1 MIRLQPFQDRFLS
14 NAFKRGVRLA
24 ILSVPRGQGKSSLM
38 AWILAQCLN
47 PESDMFIGRGADLV
61 LVAGSIEQAGYCFK
75 PLRNQLEEL
84 DAKGYSFTD
93 SSRSLGVRHKASNAR
108 LRVISSNA
116 NRSLGLGA
124 TTKLVVADECS
135 SWNARE
141 GQSMFNALTTSQGKP
156 GNESMRIIC
165 ISTLAPAFN
174 PEHWFRRLVAEGTDM
189 RAGRY
194 VQQISGNLKKWKSR
208 AELKR
213 CNPLSEVFPES
224 LKILERE
231 LAEAKTDPAKEAVYK
246 QFRLN
251 IPVADESEVLL
262 SSQQFQVMVERE
274 TAECHDWESLI
285 FGVDLGGSR
294 SWSSVVCIGTESL
307 RVRCLA
313 LTGGIPSIA
322 DQEERDGVAAGE
334 YQGLV
339 DGGLLHRTPGKR
351 YQSVHQLLDLAVARF
366 GRPEAIVCDRFRF
379 NELHDVV
386 AGQYPVIARVSRW
399 SEASED
405 IRATRK
411 LAVDDVLNISGG
423 DSLLLAHS
431 IMYAVVQ
438 NDDAGNM
445 RLVKAGT
452 NGKGRDDVAV
462 AFCLAAGEVER
473 GRMAPQAVEFHH
485 IPI

>member
-24 ILSVPRGQGKSSLM
+24 ILCVPRGQGKSSLM

-189 RAGRY
+189 QAGRY

-262 SSQQFQVMVERE
+262 SSQQFQVMAERE

-313 LTGGIPSIA
+313 LTGGFPQSPTRKSATAWRRASTRAWLMADCCTGHRASGIRAFTSCLIWPLPDSASLRQLYATVSGCTNSRMWLPGSIRSLPG
-322 DQEERDGVAAGE
+322 QAAG
-334 YQGLV
+334 
-339 DGGLLHRTPGKR
+339 
-351 YQSVHQLLDLAVARF
+351 AR
-366 GRPEAIVCDRFRF
+366 PAKTY
-379 NELHDVV
+379 
-386 AGQYPVIARVSRW
+386 GQR
-399 SEASED
+399 
-405 IRATRK
+405 
-411 LAVDDVLNISGG
+411 G
-423 DSLLLAHS
+423 SLPL
-431 IMYAVVQ
+431 M
-438 NDDAGNM
+438 
-445 RLVKAGT
+445 T
-452 NGKGRDDVAV
+452 
-462 AFCLAAGEVER
+462 C
-473 GRMAPQAVEFHH
+473 
-485 IPI
+485 